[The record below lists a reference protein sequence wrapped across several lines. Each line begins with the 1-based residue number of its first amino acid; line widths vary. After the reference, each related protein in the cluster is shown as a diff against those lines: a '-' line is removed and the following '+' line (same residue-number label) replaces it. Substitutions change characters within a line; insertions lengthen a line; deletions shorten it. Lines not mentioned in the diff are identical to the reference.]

1 MGLNKIALNLS
12 EWTAKY
18 TKMLGKS
25 SILETK
31 PISRVNVSGL
41 KYSAN
46 LKADTFSPKID
57 KWRDG
62 INTTRPYVDP
72 ETTAV
77 IGHHSFHGGNDLCN
91 TTIESFYKQIERD
104 FAGRPED
111 IIKIKEQ
118 GLAFFTERNIDS
130 LITNRNFLK
139 LQPQPHQ
146 STVFR
151 ARRRN
156 CDGGG
161 ADFEIISKAKVGD
174 EIIPSGGFAYA
185 AHSKLQTAPYMG
197 LPDGMLYE
205 IVVPKGSQISVNMEH
220 GGEAVFPAFS
230 KFKLLKK
237 ETRYIKCIQDEVSKV
252 PNAEAYPYTYVKMEY
267 VPEIPALGK
276 EFENISNT
284 EIKTLVQKVK
294 DYNCITWA
302 DFAELPKKLGS

>member
-1 MGLNKIALNLS
+1 MGLSKIALNLA
-12 EWTAKY
+12 ERTASYAKI
-18 TKMLGKS
+18 LGKS

-57 KWRDG
+57 KWVDG
-62 INTTRPYVDP
+62 IKTTPPYVY

-77 IGHHSFHGGNDLCN
+77 IGHHSFHGANSLYN
-91 TTIESFYKQIERD
+91 TTIESFYKQIEKN
-104 FAGRPED
+104 FAGIPED

-118 GLAFFTERNIDS
+118 GLAFLTENNIRSLKRNRD
-130 LITNRNFLK
+130 FLK

-151 ARRRN
+151 ARSRN

-161 ADFEIISKAKVGD
+161 ADFDIISKAKVGD
-174 EIIPSGGFAYA
+174 EIVPSGGFAYA
-185 AHSKLQTAPYMG
+185 AHFKPQTAPYFG

-220 GGEAVFPAFS
+220 GGEAVFPA
-230 KFKLLKK
+230 
-237 ETRYIKCIQDEVSKV
+237 R
-252 PNAEAYPYTYVKMEY
+252 A
-267 VPEIPALGK
+267 
-276 EFENISNT
+276 
-284 EIKTLVQKVK
+284 
-294 DYNCITWA
+294 
-302 DFAELPKKLGS
+302 

>member
-1 MGLNKIALNLS
+1 
-12 EWTAKY
+12 
-18 TKMLGKS
+18 MLGKT

-57 KWRDG
+57 KWANG
-62 INTTRPYVDP
+62 IKTTPPYVDT

-77 IGHHSFHGGNDLCN
+77 IDHHSFHGANSLYN
-91 TTIESFYKQIERD
+91 TTIESFYKKIERD

-118 GLAFFTERNIDS
+118 GLAFLTEINITSLKRNRD
-130 LITNRNFLK
+130 FLK

-146 STVFR
+146 STVYR
-151 ARRRN
+151 ARSRN
-156 CDGGG
+156 GGG

-185 AHSKLQTAPYMG
+185 AYYKPQTAPYMG

-205 IVVPKGSQISVNMEH
+205 IVVPKGSQISVNLEH
-220 GGEAVFPAFS
+220 GGEAVFPALS

-237 ETRYIKCIQDEVSKV
+237 ETRYIKDIQDEVSKV
-252 PNAEAYPYTYVKMEY
+252 SNAKAYPYTYVKMEY

-276 EFENISNT
+276 EFENISDA

>member
-1 MGLNKIALNLS
+1 MGLSKIALNLAERTDS
-12 EWTAKY
+12 YA
-18 TKMLGKS
+18 KMLGKS

-62 INTTRPYVDP
+62 IKTTPPYVDP

-77 IGHHSFHGGNDLCN
+77 IGHHGFHGANSLYN
-91 TTIESFYKQIERD
+91 TTIESFYKQIERN

-111 IIKIKEQ
+111 IIKMKSE
-118 GLAFFTERNIDS
+118 GLAFLTKNNISS
-130 LITNRNFLK
+130 LIENRDFLK

-151 ARRRN
+151 ARSRN

-161 ADFEIISKAKVGD
+161 ADFEIISNAKVGD
-174 EIIPSGGFAYA
+174 EIVPSGGFAYA
-185 AHSKLQTAPYMG
+185 AHFKPQTAQYLG

-205 IVVPKGSQISVNMEH
+205 IIVPKGSQISVNMEH
-220 GGEAVFPAFS
+220 GGEAVFPALS
-230 KFKLLKK
+230 KFRLLKK
-237 ETRYIKCIQDEVSKV
+237 ETRYIKSYSDECCKKV
-252 PNAEAYPYTYVKMEY
+252 NTKAQPYTYVKMEY
-267 VPEIPALGK
+267 VPEIPMLSK
-276 EFENISNT
+276 ELESMSPT
-284 EIKTLVQKVK
+284 EIKNLVQKAK
-294 DYNCITWA
+294 EYNCTTWA

>member
-1 MGLNKIALNLS
+1 MGLSKIALNLA
-12 EWTAKY
+12 ERTASYAKI
-18 TKMLGKS
+18 LGKS

-57 KWRDG
+57 KWVDG
-62 INTTRPYVDP
+62 IKTTPPYVNT

-91 TTIESFYKQIERD
+91 TTIESFYKQIESN

-118 GLAFFTERNIDS
+118 GLAFLTERNINS
-130 LITNRNFLK
+130 LITNRDFLK

-151 ARRRN
+151 ARRRGY
-156 CDGGG
+156 DGSG

-185 AHSKLQTAPYMG
+185 AHFKPQTAPYLG

-220 GGEAVFPAFS
+220 GGEAVFPALS

-237 ETRYIKCIQDEVSKV
+237 ETRYIKCVQDEVSKV
-252 PNAEAYPYTYVKMEY
+252 SNAKAYPYTYVKMEY
-267 VPEIPALGK
+267 VPEIPVLSK
-276 EFENISNT
+276 ELESMSPT
-284 EIKTLVQKVK
+284 EIKNLVQQAKEQ
-294 DYNCITWA
+294 NCTTWA

>member
-1 MGLNKIALNLS
+1 MGLSKIALNLA
-12 EWTAKY
+12 ERTASY
-18 TKMLGKS
+18 AKMLGKT

-57 KWRDG
+57 KWANG
-62 INTTRPYVDP
+62 IKTTPPYVDT

-77 IGHHSFHGGNDLCN
+77 IDHHSFHGANSLYN
-91 TTIESFYKQIERD
+91 TTIESFYKKIERD

-118 GLAFFTERNIDS
+118 GLAFLTEINITSLKRNRD
-130 LITNRNFLK
+130 FLK

-146 STVFR
+146 STVYR
-151 ARRRN
+151 ARSRN
-156 CDGGG
+156 GGG

-185 AHSKLQTAPYMG
+185 AYYKPQTAPYMG

-205 IVVPKGSQISVNMEH
+205 IVVPKGSQISVNLEH
-220 GGEAVFPAFS
+220 GGEAVFPALS

-237 ETRYIKCIQDEVSKV
+237 ETRYIKDIQDEVSKV
-252 PNAEAYPYTYVKMEY
+252 SNAKAYPYTYVKMEY

-276 EFENISNT
+276 EFENISDA